1 MLFQLKSNFLR
12 RTSVSLP
19 NATLMKSSTL
29 LTRFFLAG
37 FTLVA
42 GIQTTNAQVI
52 SYSSIANNVDM
63 LVANIFGVQC
73 EGVTNVQVNGAPF
86 AVGRFDNGQ
95 GVGLNSGM
103 MLSTGVLN
111 YSYMAS
117 GYFAST
123 QIGAPGDMDII
134 NYGNLNGSGASSY
147 DAVSVE
153 FDFTPQVS
161 DTIRFTYIFASE
173 EYPEYSNSSFND
185 RFMFLVSENGGVPTN
200 IATVPGTNTA
210 VEINS
215 INQVV
220 NPQYYI
226 DNMSAPSAA
235 YFVFDG
241 YTIPLQAKFYAQ
253 VGSTYHIK
261 LVISD
266 IADGVYDSA
275 ILLDEQESYNDI
287 SGQLTVNGSP
297 AEGIIEVFNFSED
310 TLLATPVQTIP
321 VTAGTYLADSL
332 MTGVYHVR
340 FTPDPVIFPGAV
352 PLYFQTGST
361 WSTAD
366 LIGLPCYLNSA
377 DIDADTVNGYDG
389 NATIFGNVII
399 DTSYLKMT
407 VAFEGAYVQ
416 LKDQTTHQTVSFAWT
431 DVNGD
436 YALTG
441 VPDGSFYILVDVPYI
456 PQADTFMVT
465 IAGGVSGEGFDYAI
479 LTEGIILNGEP
490 SLGITPTEA
499 VVFEMFPN
507 PANEQLTV
515 TLQGTEDQLMRLTTV
530 NGQVVQQQVFS
541 AGPHS
546 VSTKGLA
553 SGVYLLTV
561 GNSQPQRLIVQH

>member
-1 MLFQLKSNFLR
+1 
-12 RTSVSLP
+12 
-19 NATLMKSSTL
+19 MKSSTL
-29 LTRFFLAG
+29 LTRSLLTGLAL
-37 FTLVA
+37 FA
-42 GIQTTNAQVI
+42 GVQTTQAQAI

-73 EGVTNVQVNGAPF
+73 EGVANVQINGAPY

-103 MLSTGVLN
+103 MLSTGFLN
-111 YSYMAS
+111 YSYQPV
-117 GYFAST
+117 GNFAST
-123 QIGAPGDMDII
+123 QLGSPGDMDII
-134 NYGNLNGSGASSY
+134 NYGNLNGSGANSF

-153 FDFTPQVS
+153 FDFTPQVT

-185 RFMFLVSENGGVPTN
+185 RFMFLVSENGGTPTN

-215 INQVV
+215 INQVI

-226 DNMSAPSAA
+226 DNTLVPSGA

-241 YTIPLQAKFYAQ
+241 YTVPLEAKFYAQ
-253 VGSTYHIK
+253 LGSTYHIK

-266 IADGVYDSA
+266 IADGVFDSA

-332 MTGVYHVR
+332 TSGVYHVR
-340 FTPDPVIFPGAV
+340 FTPDPVAFPGAV
-352 PLYFQTGST
+352 PLYFQSGST

-377 DIDADTVNGYDG
+377 DIDANTVNVADG
-389 NATIFGNVII
+389 GATIFGNVII

-407 VAFEGAYVQ
+407 VAFEGAYIQ
-416 LKDQTTHQTVSFAWT
+416 LKDQSTHETVSFAWT

-436 YALTG
+436 YALTS

-465 IAGGVSGEGFDYAI
+465 IAGGVSGEGFDYQI
-479 LTEGIILNGEP
+479 LTDGISMNGEP
-490 SLGITPTEA
+490 SLGLAQETITQ
-499 VVFEMFPN
+499 FDMYPN

-530 NGQVVQQQVFS
+530 NGQTVQQQVLS

>member
-1 MLFQLKSNFLR
+1 
-12 RTSVSLP
+12 
-19 NATLMKSSTL
+19 MKSSTL
-29 LTRFFLAG
+29 LTRSLLTGLAL
-37 FTLVA
+37 FA
-42 GIQTTNAQVI
+42 GVQTTQAQAI

-73 EGVTNVQVNGAPF
+73 EGVANVQINGAPY

-103 MLSTGVLN
+103 MLSTGFLN
-111 YSYMAS
+111 YSYQPV
-117 GYFAST
+117 GNFAST
-123 QIGAPGDMDII
+123 QLGSPGDMDII
-134 NYGNLNGSGASSY
+134 NYGNLNGSGANSY

-153 FDFTPQVS
+153 FDFTPQVT

-185 RFMFLVSENGGVPTN
+185 RFMFLVSENGGTPTN

-215 INQVV
+215 INQVI

-226 DNMSAPSAA
+226 DNTLVPSGA

-241 YTIPLQAKFYAQ
+241 YTVPLEAKFYAQ
-253 VGSTYHIK
+253 VGATYHIK

-266 IADGVYDSA
+266 IADGVFDSA

-332 MTGVYHVR
+332 TSGVYHVR
-340 FTPDPVIFPGAV
+340 FTPDPVAFPGAV
-352 PLYFQTGST
+352 PLYFQSGST

-377 DIDADTVNGYDG
+377 DIDADTVNVADG
-389 NATIFGNVII
+389 GATIFGNVII

-407 VAFEGAYVQ
+407 VAFEGAYIQ

-436 YALTG
+436 YALTS

-465 IAGGVSGEGFDYAI
+465 IAGGVSGEGFDYQI
-479 LTEGIILNGEP
+479 LTDGISMNGEP
-490 SLGITPTEA
+490 SLGITPTES

-515 TLQGTEDQLMRLTTV
+515 TLQGTEDQLLRLTTV
-530 NGQVVQQQVFS
+530 NGQTVQQQVLS
-541 AGPHS
+541 AGPHN